1 MNDSRKTRKTRV
13 GVVVSNRMQKSVV
26 VQIERLVRHKL
37 YGKFVR
43 SRVKY
48 LAHAEENT
56 SNIGD
61 RVLIEE
67 CRPLSKRKRWRIREV
82 VERVA

>member
-43 SRVKY
+43 SRAKY
-48 LAHAEENT
+48 VAHDEENT

>member
-26 VQIERLVRHKL
+26 VKIERLVRHKL

-43 SRVKY
+43 SREKY
-48 LAHAEENT
+48 LAHDEDNT